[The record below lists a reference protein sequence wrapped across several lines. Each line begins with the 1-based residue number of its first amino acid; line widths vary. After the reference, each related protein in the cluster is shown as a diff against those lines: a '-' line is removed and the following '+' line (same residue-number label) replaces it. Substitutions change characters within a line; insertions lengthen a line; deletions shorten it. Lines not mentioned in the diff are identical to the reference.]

1 MNKLFYSRLAAINIR
16 KNAKTYLPYI
26 LTSIFTVMMFYIMLF
41 MTHND
46 GMTKMPGS
54 DSVISIMNMGT
65 WVVGIFSAIFLF
77 YTNSFLMKHRKKEL
91 ALYNILGMEK
101 KHIARVLLNET
112 VYITLISLTA
122 GILLGILM
130 SKLMLL
136 LLFKLLS
143 FSVPFGF
150 QISKVGIIITALL
163 FLAIFLLSFF
173 KNLFQI
179 HLSNPID
186 LLMSSQAGEKEPKTK
201 LIMTIIGVICLG
213 IAYYVALTTESP
225 LAAIFLFFI
234 AVVLVIIGTYCLFA
248 AGSIT
253 FLKALRKNKKYYY
266 KTKHFTSV
274 SGMLYRM
281 KQNSVGLANI
291 CILSTA
297 VLVMLSTTV
306 SLYIGMEDTLRIRF
320 PRNIV
325 VSGTN
330 ISENQ
335 ITKIEDIIQ
344 NETKKLGVA
353 EQNTIH
359 YRYNSFLGILEGS
372 SFKYDEDA
380 NYYSS
385 KACAIILIPLSEYN
399 RMQNESK
406 QLANGE
412 TMLYCAR
419 GDFKEDTVEFGNY
432 KLKIKERIMSLETE
446 GSQMSMIIDCYYFI
460 VPDDP
465 TIDKILKT
473 LNVEQKGKGIEYFY
487 GFDTD
492 TDAQTQIALTK
503 AIRSDIKGE
512 LINGAS
518 TEGMEA
524 SKSSFLSLY
533 GGLLFLGIFLGSLFM
548 MATVLIIYYKQIS
561 EGYDDKKR
569 FEIMQKVGM
578 SREEVKRTIRSQVLT
593 VFFLPLVTAVI
604 HIAFAFKVIT
614 KLLAVLNLMNVT
626 LFAWCT
632 VGTLLVFALF
642 YAFIYSMTARSYYR
656 IVR

>member
-1 MNKLFYSRLAAINIR
+1 
-16 KNAKTYLPYI
+16 
-26 LTSIFTVMMFYIMLF
+26 MMFYIMLF